1 MKSSE
6 TKTMDLQETNKNDY
20 QEQGPKKGVVI
31 IVITI
36 LLGTNGLLLWQFFD
50 KKNSLDI
57 ANQTIVTTTAEKD
70 ALQMQLNQFK
80 VEYEKLKSDNVNLQN
95 QLSEKDEEIKAK
107 VVEIQNLIRLGGPA
121 QIARAKAELAKL
133 KEMNDLYVNNIDSL
147 NKITAQLKEENM
159 NLSTTLSKE
168 MSKNEN
174 LSAENSR
181 LFTKVSAGSVLKT
194 FNVTTDGL
202 RYKSS
207 GKEIITNKAKQIQK
221 IRTRFTLG
229 ENNVIDNGPLDLYVR
244 VLGPD
249 GAIMSANQETFKVKG
264 EDLTFTMKETV
275 DYKNTDTVV
284 EVLWAKGSEFMKG
297 KYNVEIY
304 HSGIVIGKSQI
315 ELK

>member
-1 MKSSE
+1 
-6 TKTMDLQETNKNDY
+6 MDLQEINKTDY
-20 QEQGPKKGVVI
+20 HEQGPKKGIVI

-70 ALQMQLNQFK
+70 ALQMQLNRFK
-80 VEYEKLKSDNVNLQN
+80 TDYEKMKSDNANLQN

-107 VVEIQNLIRLGGPA
+107 VSEIQTLIQLGGPA

-133 KEMNDLYVNNIDSL
+133 KVMNEIYVAHIDSL
-147 NKITAQLKEENM
+147 NVINAQLQQENM
-159 NLSTTLSKE
+159 NLSTNLSKE

-181 LFTKVSAGSVLKT
+181 LFSKVFAGSLLKT
-194 FNVTTDGL
+194 SNIVTEGL
-202 RYKSS
+202 RYRSN
-207 GKEIITNKAKQIQK
+207 GKEVVTVKAKQVQK
-221 IRTRFTLG
+221 IRTNFILG
-229 ENNVIDNGPLDLYVR
+229 ENRVIDNGPIDIYIR

-249 GAIMSANQETFKVKG
+249 GAVMSAEKESIKINGQAMSYTI
-264 EDLTFTMKETV
+264 KETV
-275 DYKNTDTVV
+275 QYNNSETPV
-284 EVLWAKGSEFMKG
+284 EIMWAKGTEFVKG
-297 KYNVEIY
+297 MYNVEIY
-304 HSGIVIGKSQI
+304 QSGTLIGTSMI